1 MNKSSNHQDD
11 IKELS
16 YRKSN
21 VIFVLWWIFFVV
33 GLIMML
39 AFLSIASSPE
49 WRSAALDFFL
59 LLEVVIII
67 AALESYMSILTVW
80 KNWVILESWI
90 ILKHKTEILY
100 KKINN
105 ISMHTVFWLGTLEI
119 MTGNDE
125 ITRYKYL
132 AKYDEVEKLIK
143 ERIDSKE

>member
-1 MNKSSNHQDD
+1 MDKKTEN

-21 VIFVLWWIFFVV
+21 VIFVLWWVLFVI

-39 AFLSIASSPE
+39 AFLSITKTPE
-49 WRSAALDFFL
+49 WKSSVLEFFL
-59 LLEVVIII
+59 LVEVIII
-67 AALESYMSILTVW
+67 IGAIESYMSILTVW

-90 ILKHKTEILY
+90 ILKHKTEIPY
-100 KKINN
+100 KKINS
-105 ISMHTVFWLGTLEI
+105 ISMHSIFWLWTLEI
-119 MTGNDE
+119 KVGNDE

-143 ERIDSKE
+143 ERMGDK

>member
-1 MNKSSNHQDD
+1 MDKKSEN

-21 VIFVLWWIFFVV
+21 VIFVLWWVLFVI

-39 AFLSIASSPE
+39 AFLSITKTPE
-49 WRSAALDFFL
+49 WKSSVLEFFL
-59 LLEVVIII
+59 LVEVIII
-67 AALESYMSILTVW
+67 IGAIESYMSILTVW

-90 ILKHKTEILY
+90 ILKHKTEIPY

-105 ISMHTVFWLGTLEI
+105 ISMHSIFWLWTLEI
-119 MTGNDE
+119 KVGNDE

-143 ERIDSKE
+143 ERMGDK